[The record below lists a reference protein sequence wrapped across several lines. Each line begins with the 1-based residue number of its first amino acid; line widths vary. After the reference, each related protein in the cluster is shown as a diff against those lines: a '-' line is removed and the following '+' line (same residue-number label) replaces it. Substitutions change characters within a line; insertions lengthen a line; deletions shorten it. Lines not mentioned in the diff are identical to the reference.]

1 MKTKDDK
8 AKSQKQKIQPKFI
21 LPNKK
26 RFEIIN
32 LNHGTKKWN
41 DWRYKGI
48 DSNDAISIKLAGE
61 WTKKLLH
68 SKRDKDNIE
77 HSQELDLNPDLIQE
91 AREQYEEKSGIK
103 VFPLFIQDRRFSWLQ
118 ASIDGFSEDF
128 SKIVKINC
136 TDKAYKNAEKNIFP
150 KTQLQHLL
158 MITGL
163 EEIDYWCYLQ
173 NKKGIL
179 MTVSRDQRFISK
191 LYKAEKEF
199 AEKIDIK
206 ESDDNLNKQFHDILK
221 SAGVKLYLNGDNGK
235 DDDKK

>member
-1 MKTKDDK
+1 MKTKDNK
-8 AKSQKQKIQPKFI
+8 AKSQKQKIKPKFMH
-21 LPNKK
+21 PNKK

-32 LNHGTKKWN
+32 LKHGEKKWN
-41 DWRYKGI
+41 EWRNKGI
-48 DSNDAISIKLAGE
+48 GSNDAITIKLTGE
-61 WTKKLLH
+61 LTDKLLH

-77 HSQELDLNPDLIQE
+77 DSQELDLNPDLIQE

-103 VFPLFIQDRRFSWLQ
+103 VFPLFIQDSRFPWLQ

-128 SKIVKINC
+128 SKIVRISC

-179 MTVSRDQRFISK
+179 RN
-191 LYKAEKEF
+191 Y
-199 AEKIDIK
+199 
-206 ESDDNLNKQFHDILK
+206 
-221 SAGVKLYLNGDNGK
+221 
-235 DDDKK
+235 